1 MELLTNILNYMFIH
15 TNNKENNKKFQ
26 NIEEFNS
33 YIKRLIE
40 FMNSHPDYDF
50 FSNLTDEDKS
60 LIKNIIFNYGYPRKL
75 RKYALRL
82 YDYTDIENLLFCALN
97 LCSIEL
103 ERSFQYKQI
112 NGSFIV
118 SDGCY
123 YSKLNKMRYHTK
135 TAIPHE
141 FMHMSSRSIITKDDN
156 LRVGF
161 GRASKERQ
169 KFVGINEGYTE
180 MISRRIFFDEDYD
193 GHSYTTNVFAMR
205 LFELLYDNRQEME
218 KDYLRADY
226 ESLKNHFLKFGTEEE
241 FLYLAS
247 LLEVYEWETKPT
259 EKKIV
264 LKFIKEII
272 KRTADQKKIDE
283 AEEISEEFEK
293 VIYKRH

>member
-156 LRVGF
+156 LNTI
-161 GRASKERQ
+161 
-169 KFVGINEGYTE
+169 INTDLDLPTQVPFTVLLFLFCTVVLLLRI
-180 MISRRIFFDEDYD
+180 IS
-193 GHSYTTNVFAMR
+193 
-205 LFELLYDNRQEME
+205 LF
-218 KDYLRADY
+218 
-226 ESLKNHFLKFGTEEE
+226 LKNFL
-241 FLYLAS
+241 
-247 LLEVYEWETKPT
+247 
-259 EKKIV
+259 
-264 LKFIKEII
+264 
-272 KRTADQKKIDE
+272 
-283 AEEISEEFEK
+283 
-293 VIYKRH
+293 